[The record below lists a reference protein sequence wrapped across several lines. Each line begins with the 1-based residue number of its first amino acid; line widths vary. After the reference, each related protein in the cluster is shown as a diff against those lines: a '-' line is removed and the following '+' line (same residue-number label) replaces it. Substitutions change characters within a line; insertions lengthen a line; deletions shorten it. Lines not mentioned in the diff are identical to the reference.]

1 MKTPP
6 TRPTIGDRLR
16 SERRSRFVGREPELE
31 RLLGSVDDDRTLI
44 TFVLGIGGIGKT
56 SLLGAFSERLEAR
69 GVAHRVID
77 CESAPPT
84 PAGFLGTLAELFG
97 RPVPSVQAAA
107 DAFSELG
114 SPVVLAL
121 DQYEKFR
128 LLDGWLRQELLPE
141 LPASVRIFLFARDA
155 AVDVWTSTPGWTALV
170 QLLRLGP
177 LDEPSA
183 LALLERRGVAA
194 PARAELVRLAAGH
207 PLALELATRAL
218 AEQPNAAFSSLAAQ
232 PVIESLAPLLLQ
244 AVHDGALRAL
254 LEAACVSRRTTKSV
268 LAAMVP
274 EVFEESRFQALQ
286 TLPFV
291 EEAPDGLV
299 IHETVR
305 GALARSLRA
314 LDPRRYQELRA
325 RAWSCL
331 REELSHAA
339 KQQLWRY
346 MADMLYLVDRR
357 EIREAFFPGDSKI
370 YSLESARPNDA
381 AAIFDLVRTH
391 DADDLEHIA
400 LWWHALPRA
409 FRVLRDGS
417 GAVRAFCALALA
429 REIPS
434 TLATRDPVLAAW
446 QADLRAAGIPG
457 ESPILFSRRA
467 LVAETGEGPSP
478 IRAAIWLDAKRTY
491 LEYPDARRIYVATRR
506 PDELLTTLSS
516 LGFEAPASLRVP
528 CGDTP
533 LESLVLDFGARGVLG
548 WLAGLVD
555 AQFDSCPLD
564 EKARALLLDGRRVP
578 LTKLEFG
585 VIRYLH
591 DRKDHV
597 VPRDDLLR
605 HVWNQN
611 FGGSNVVDAV
621 VKSLRRKLGARSGII
636 ETVTGHGYRL
646 SDVAGR
652 AKGP

>member
-6 TRPTIGDRLR
+6 TTRLTIGDRLR
-16 SERRSRFVGREPELE
+16 SERRARFIGRELELE
-31 RLLGSVDDDRTLI
+31 RLLRSLSDDRTLI

-56 SLLGAFSERLEAR
+56 SLLGAFTARLEAR
-69 GVAHRVID
+69 GVPYRIID
-77 CESAPPT
+77 CEATPPT
-84 PAGFLGTLAELFG
+84 PAGFLATLAELLG
-97 RPVPSVQAAA
+97 RPLPSVRAAA
-107 DAFSELG
+107 DAIAELG

-128 LLDGWLRQELLPE
+128 LLDGWLRQELLPA
-141 LPASVRIFLFARDA
+141 LPTTVRIFLFARDA
-155 AVDVWTSTPGWTALV
+155 AVDVWTSTPGWAALV

-194 PARAELVRLAAGH
+194 PARAELARLAGGH

-218 AEQPNAAFSSLAAQ
+218 EEQPNAAFSSLETQ
-232 PVIESLAPLLLQ
+232 PLIESLAPMLLR
-244 AVHDGALRAL
+244 AVHDSALRTL
-254 LEAACVSRRTTKSV
+254 LEAACVSRRATKSV

-274 EVFEESRFQALQ
+274 DVFEESRFDALQ

-314 LDPRRYQELRA
+314 LDPRRYQELRG

-331 REELSHAA
+331 REELAHAG

-346 MADMLYLVDRR
+346 MADTLYLVDRP

-370 YSLESARPNDA
+370 YSLETARPSDA
-381 AAIFDLVRTH
+381 AAIFDLVRRH
-391 DADDLEHIA
+391 DADDLQHLED
-400 LWWHALPRA
+400 WWQALPRA

-429 REIPS
+429 REIPAQ
-434 TLATRDPVLAAW
+434 LATRDPVVAAW
-446 QADLRAAGIPG
+446 LADVRTAEVPG
-457 ESPILFSRRA
+457 ESPVLFSRRA
-467 LVAETGEGPSP
+467 LVDETGEGPSAL
-478 IRAAIWLDAKRTY
+478 RSAIWLDAKRTY
-491 LEYPDARRIYVATRR
+491 LEYPGARRIYVATREA
-506 PDELLTTLSS
+506 DELLTTLSS
-516 LGFEAPASLRVP
+516 LGFEAPTRLQVP
-528 CGDTP
+528 CGDAP
-533 LESLVLDFGARGVLG
+533 LESLVLDFGTRGVLG
-548 WLAGLVD
+548 WLAGLID
-555 AQFDSCPLD
+555 AQFDACPLD

-605 HVWNQN
+605 HVWNQS

-621 VKSLRRKLGARSGII
+621 VKSLRKKLGARAGII

-646 SDVAGR
+646 SDHVSER
-652 AKGP
+652 

>member
-218 AEQPNAAFSSLAAQ
+218 A
-232 PVIESLAPLLLQ
+232 
-244 AVHDGALRAL
+244 
-254 LEAACVSRRTTKSV
+254 
-268 LAAMVP
+268 
-274 EVFEESRFQALQ
+274 
-286 TLPFV
+286 
-291 EEAPDGLV
+291 
-299 IHETVR
+299 
-305 GALARSLRA
+305 
-314 LDPRRYQELRA
+314 
-325 RAWSCL
+325 
-331 REELSHAA
+331 
-339 KQQLWRY
+339 
-346 MADMLYLVDRR
+346 
-357 EIREAFFPGDSKI
+357 
-370 YSLESARPNDA
+370 
-381 AAIFDLVRTH
+381 
-391 DADDLEHIA
+391 
-400 LWWHALPRA
+400 
-409 FRVLRDGS
+409 
-417 GAVRAFCALALA
+417 
-429 REIPS
+429 
-434 TLATRDPVLAAW
+434 
-446 QADLRAAGIPG
+446 
-457 ESPILFSRRA
+457 
-467 LVAETGEGPSP
+467 
-478 IRAAIWLDAKRTY
+478 
-491 LEYPDARRIYVATRR
+491 
-506 PDELLTTLSS
+506 
-516 LGFEAPASLRVP
+516 
-528 CGDTP
+528 
-533 LESLVLDFGARGVLG
+533 
-548 WLAGLVD
+548 
-555 AQFDSCPLD
+555 
-564 EKARALLLDGRRVP
+564 
-578 LTKLEFG
+578 
-585 VIRYLH
+585 
-591 DRKDHV
+591 
-597 VPRDDLLR
+597 
-605 HVWNQN
+605 
-611 FGGSNVVDAV
+611 
-621 VKSLRRKLGARSGII
+621 
-636 ETVTGHGYRL
+636 
-646 SDVAGR
+646 
-652 AKGP
+652 